1 MLLKSLIE
9 GLKQRYPK
17 ELHDLCSYHGKT
29 VFLHTL
35 SIRFSDSMWNRQKLP
50 ACFMHLLGALENHA
64 CQGDL
69 PHFFVPNCNLFSP
82 AAFPRKA
89 LDFLVKAL
97 EEQRMEGL
105 PLLKP
110 ATPVP
115 PLRLIN
121 TPSGDASTEMSTYNP
136 STGAVYSVAFM
147 KKFAVVFAIA
157 SALVIFVCK

>member
-1 MLLKSLIE
+1 MEICRAFSVSLVSFS
-9 GLKQRYPK
+9 P
-17 ELHDLCSYHGKT
+17 
-29 VFLHTL
+29 V
-35 SIRFSDSMWNRQKLP
+35 RFSDSMWDRQKLP
-50 ACFMHLLGALENHA
+50 TCFMHLLGALENHA

-82 AAFPRKA
+82 SAFPRKA

-121 TPSGDASTEMSTYNP
+121 TPSEDASTEMSTYNP
-136 STGAVYSVAFM
+136 STGAVYSVALM
-147 KKFAVVFAIA
+147 KKLAVVFAIA
-157 SALVIFVCK
+157 SALVIFLCK